1 MYLIKR
7 FPFVEKHS
15 VTCVQMTRIGIGN

>member
-1 MYLIKR
+1 MHLIKR

-15 VTCVQMTRIGIGN
+15 VTCVQMTRTGIEN